1 MRRSR
6 SLRVPGP
13 FLFAATVAST
23 AFCALLLFAYNP
35 EQDNVNGPVPTRWQ
49 DSATTWSLNLNT
61 GANVHTNLGDTVSA
75 AVTKGF
81 DTWQQTLL
89 NGQRINNL
97 TVTTGPTTT
106 LTDPNSADCVN
117 IISFVPS
124 SAVSFPT
131 GAIAFT
137 DVVSAFGLPPTNY
150 PCSTP
155 PLTRTC
161 SLPSCLI
168 DADIVFNPAE
178 QFYTT
183 ATTPLTA
190 FDVQSVATHE
200 IGHMLGLDHSG
211 IAHAMM
217 YPFGDTFAASQ
228 QRTLAVD
235 DVAGIAFLY
244 PETNFSTLTG
254 VISGQVTLGAAGI
267 FGSHVIAIDST
278 SGTAVLDGM
287 TDPQGN
293 YKLIGLPPGNYNVLA
308 LPLAPD
314 INSGIFIL
322 DDFAG
327 WSCGYAVPTENSP
340 PCCDPKTDTSCTG
353 TPLSNPTNYTGTFF

>member
-6 SLRVPGP
+6 SLRVRGSL
-13 FLFAATVAST
+13 LFAATIASA

-35 EQDNVNGPVPTRWQ
+35 EQDNVNGPVPARWQ
-49 DSATTWSLNLNT
+49 GSATTWSLNPST
-61 GANVHTNLGDTVSA
+61 GTNVHTNGGDTISA

-97 TVTTGPTTT
+97 TVTPGPTTI

-117 IISFVPS
+117 ILSFVPS

-131 GAIAFT
+131 GTIAFT
-137 DVVSAFGLPPTNY
+137 DVVSAFGSPPTNY
-150 PCSTP
+150 QCSTLP
-155 PLTRTC
+155 GLQTC

-168 DADIVFNPAE
+168 DADIIFNPVE

-183 ATTPLTA
+183 ATTPPTA
-190 FDVQSVATHE
+190 FDVQAVATHE

-211 IAHAMM
+211 IAHSMM
-217 YPFGDTFAASQ
+217 YPFGDTTAAIQ
-228 QRTLAVD
+228 ERTLAVD
-235 DVAGIAFLY
+235 DVAGTAFLY
-244 PETNFSTLTG
+244 PSTSFSTLTG
-254 VISGQVTLGAAGI
+254 VISGQVTLGGLGI
-267 FGSHVIAIDST
+267 FGSHVIAIDSA
-278 SGTAVLDGM
+278 SGAAVIDGM
-287 TDPQGN
+287 TDLQGN

-327 WSCGYAVPTENSP
+327 WSCGYAGPSENSP
-340 PCCDPKTDTSCTG
+340 PCCDPATNISCTG

>member
-6 SLRVPGP
+6 ALRVPGS
-13 FLFAATVAST
+13 FLFAVTIASA

-35 EQDNVNGPVPTRWQ
+35 EQDNVNGPVPARWQ
-49 DSATTWSLNLNT
+49 GATTTWSLNPKT
-61 GANVHTNLGDTVSA
+61 GTNVHTNGGDLIST
-75 AVTKGF
+75 AVTNGF

-89 NGQRINNL
+89 NMQRVNNL

-117 IISFVPS
+117 VISFVPS

-131 GAIAFT
+131 GTIAFT
-137 DVVSAFGLPPTNY
+137 DVVSAFGPPPTNY
-150 PCSTP
+150 QCSTLP
-155 PLTRTC
+155 GQQTC
-161 SLPSCLI
+161 NLPSCLI

-178 QFYTT
+178 QFST
-183 ATTPLTA
+183 TTPPTA

-217 YPFGDTFAASQ
+217 YPFGDTTAAGQ

-244 PETNFSTLTG
+244 PSTSFSTLTG

-267 FGSHVIAIDST
+267 FGSHVIAIDSA
-278 SGTAVLDGM
+278 SGAAVLDGM
-287 TDPQGN
+287 TDLQGN

-314 INSGIFIL
+314 INSGIYIL

-327 WSCGYAVPTENSP
+327 WSCGYAGPTENSP